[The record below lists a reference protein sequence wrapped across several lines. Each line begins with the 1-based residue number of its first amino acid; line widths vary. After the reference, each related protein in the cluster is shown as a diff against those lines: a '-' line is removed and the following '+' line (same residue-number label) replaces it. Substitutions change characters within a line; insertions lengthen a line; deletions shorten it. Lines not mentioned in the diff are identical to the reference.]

1 MNKKSTKKIPV
12 VKPIDAKKQVEILR
26 EVIMKKDEEIQ
37 KLKTENALLLNLSI
51 KNTKKRLEENELNKK
66 SKD

>member
-26 EVIMKKDEEIQ
+26 EVIMKKD
-37 KLKTENALLLNLSI
+37 
-51 KNTKKRLEENELNKK
+51 
-66 SKD
+66 